1 MHQLSYHPDEWSH
14 DLDQW
19 WVPLAELAGE
29 ADCASPSWVTVLGV
43 GEFFDVRL
51 LSQVHLRTPWLCL
64 AASALAAAAARGW
77 AATATG
83 PGEPAA
89 TTTQTLGLVAVHLAM
104 DLQELRWNGVQL
116 GENVTS
122 TAELI
127 EAGRAA
133 LAVSSGLPPADVPG
147 PLSLVA
153 GWLVRSG
160 GTMTT
165 AETGGMPMAPVAGP
179 GDPAPTQAELAAQLV
194 VAALE
199 QRKDAGPVA
208 WGTGHLVER
217 LASGRREAAT
227 SLRRPD
233 DLPRRAAANLL
244 LVGEPGE
251 VGVFEVRRQHSRLR
265 PPPGT
270 PVPDLAGLAFV
281 HATADFLDSIAGA
294 FAMADRRRPLDR
306 QGELISWSLWLT
318 HGLHPL
324 AERRVSGRS
333 AALGAYVAFR
343 SLSELGIF
351 TGDHVAFTGQ
361 VSPEGAVG
369 KVAGARGK
377 IAAAAQHD
385 IRLIVCPAEQE
396 WQDPAGRV
404 RLKPAATA
412 EDAVIAA
419 TRPLLAL
426 RSYLEAA
433 CQLVA
438 PEPWLQKWL
447 DHQEPRGVQPPLL
460 DIVCR
465 RVPYPPRPP
474 AGSGPGAR
482 PGDPH
487 PAGRD
492 IPPCPAHLLA
502 SKYPDLSFVISADGG
517 SGCTVTAKRMVAEA
531 ARTALDRLRATGVPR
546 RRHPVTLPLYLP
558 LGELFSEWDDLLEA
572 AADAL
577 PALRGSTLSIS
588 AALAEALLTEG
599 GSGWRALVVVDG
611 TDRIARSDED
621 AGPEETADFVR
632 MITATGP
639 EADHNWWPRRPAR
652 VVLCGRPSPAHLEA
666 AQTLRARRPGAVA
679 MMGLEPLSNEEIDR
693 FVAAMPGGLP
703 PLAGQARELAR
714 NPLLLAISVIADHVQ
729 AGGHGPVDLFDRA
742 IDVLLGERDQDRRQ
756 LAEFAFRAAVAKG
769 EPAGDFT
776 LADVARPGAREA
788 AAAALAGDDIPLA
801 MVTALG
807 KEERDAFRRAGHVTH
822 LLTASG
828 DGWRFFH
835 DRAFAF
841 LVADRIARHA
851 LAEEGTDE
859 DHFAVAGQHLGDPF
873 WADVIEATGRLLE
886 LRAAAGGPP

>member
-1 MHQLSYHPDEWSH
+1 MHQLSYHPDDWSH

-19 WVPLAELAGE
+19 WVPLAELADQ

-43 GEFFDVRL
+43 GEFFDVCL

-77 AATATG
+77 AAAGGG
-83 PGEPAA
+83 PGEPAE
-89 TTTQTLGLVAVHLAM
+89 TTARKLGLAAVHLAI
-104 DLQELRWNGVQL
+104 DLQELRWAGGQL
-116 GENVTS
+116 GGNVTS
-122 TAELI
+122 TAQLI
-127 EAGRAA
+127 EAGQAA
-133 LAVSSGLPPADVPG
+133 LAVSTGLPAADIPG
-147 PLSLVA
+147 PLSLAA

-165 AETGGMPMAPVAGP
+165 VETGHVPSGPAAGP
-179 GDPAPTQAELAAQLV
+179 GDPAELAAQLMA
-194 VAALE
+194 AALE
-199 QRKDAGPVA
+199 QRQDAGPVA
-208 WGTGHLVER
+208 WGTAHLVER
-217 LASGRREAAT
+217 LASGSREAAT
-227 SLRRPD
+227 SSRRPD

-244 LVGEPGE
+244 LVGEPSE
-251 VGVFEVRRQHSRLR
+251 VGVFEVRRRHSRLG
-265 PPPGT
+265 PPPGA

-281 HATADFLDSIAGA
+281 HATADFVDSVGVA
-294 FAMADRRRPLDR
+294 FAVADKAHRKSLDR
-306 QGELISWSLWLT
+306 PGELISWSLWLA

-324 AERRVSGRS
+324 AERTVSGRS
-333 AALGAYVAFR
+333 AALGAYAAFR
-343 SLSELGIF
+343 SLSELGVF

-361 VSPEGAVG
+361 LSPDDGSLG

-377 IAAAAQHD
+377 IDAAAEHG
-385 IRLIVCPAEQE
+385 IRLIVCPAGQE

-404 RLKPAATA
+404 RLRPESTA
-412 EDAVIAA
+412 EEAVIAA
-419 TRPLLAL
+419 TKSL
-426 RSYLEAA
+426 RVLRTYLEAA

-447 DHQEPRGVQPPLL
+447 DNQEPRGVQAPLL

-465 RVPYPPRPP
+465 RVPHPPGQP
-474 AGSGPGAR
+474 AR
-482 PGDPH
+482 PGTPPGDRH

-502 SKYPDLSFVISADGG
+502 SKHPDVSFVISADGG
-517 SGCTVTAKRMVAEA
+517 SGCTITAKRMVAEA
-531 ARTALDRLRATGVPR
+531 ARAAIDRLRATGVPR
-546 RRHPVTLPLYLP
+546 RRHPVTLPLYVP
-558 LGELFSEWDDLLEA
+558 LGELVSEWDDLLEA

-577 PALRGSTLSIS
+577 PTLRGSTLTIS
-588 AALAEALLTEG
+588 AALAEALVTET

-611 TDRIARSDED
+611 TDRVPRSDED
-621 AGPEETADFVR
+621 TGREEIADFIR

-639 EADHNWWPRRPAR
+639 EADHNWWPKRPAR

-729 AGGHGPVDLFDRA
+729 AGEHGPVDLFHRA
-742 IDVLLGERDQDRRQ
+742 IDVLLGERVQDRRQ
-756 LAEFAFRAAVAKG
+756 LAELAFRAAVAKG
-769 EPAGDFT
+769 EPSGDFT
-776 LADVARPGAREA
+776 LADLARPGAGEA
-788 AAAALAGDDIPLA
+788 TAAALASDDMPLA
-801 MVTALG
+801 VATALG
-807 KEERDAFRRAGHVTH
+807 KDERDAFRRAGHDTH

-851 LAEEGTDE
+851 LADEGTDE
-859 DHFAVAGQHLGDPF
+859 DHFAVTGRHLGDPF
-873 WADVIEATGRLLE
+873 WGDVIEATGRLLE
-886 LRAAAGGPP
+886 LRAAADGLPRP